1 MKKLF
6 LILIVLFV
14 AAGSADGQIFKKNAS
29 RRAEK
34 GLFGKS
40 RSNSRSARIKQ
51 PRAVTKAVKKQ
62 EANDK
67 KLKSDYDKTIKRS
80 QQRTLDIQ
88 TADVQER
95 MKKNQKETIER
106 DKAKKKNT
114 KTATRKA
121 GKKYK

>member
-1 MKKLF
+1 MKKL
-6 LILIVLFV
+6 LLLLIVLSV
-14 AAGSADGQIFKKNAS
+14 AAGSAEGQIFKKNAS

-40 RSNSRSARIKQ
+40 RSNSRSAKIKQ

-67 KLKSDYDKTIKRS
+67 KLKSDYDKSIKRS

-114 KTATRKA
+114 KTAGRKA

>member
-1 MKKLF
+1 MKKLI
-6 LILIVLFV
+6 LILIVFSV
-14 AAGSADGQIFKKNAS
+14 AAGSADAQIFKKNAS

-40 RSNSRSARIKQ
+40 RSNSKEAKIKQ
-51 PRAVTKAVKKQ
+51 PRAVTMAVKKQ
-62 EANDK
+62 EAKDK
-67 KLKSDYDKTIKRS
+67 KQKSDYDKNIKRS

-88 TADVQER
+88 TTDVQER

-114 KTATRKA
+114 KTAGRKA
-121 GKKYK
+121 GRKYK

>member
-1 MKKLF
+1 MKKLL
-6 LILIVLFV
+6 LILIVLSV

-34 GLFGKS
+34 SLFGKS
-40 RSNSRSARIKQ
+40 RSNSKSAKIKQ

-67 KLKSDYDKTIKRS
+67 KLKSDYDKSVKRS

-106 DKAKKKNT
+106 DKAKKKIK
-114 KTATRKA
+114 KTSGWKA